1 VDSGCQPHHLVYLA
15 RQTRSD
21 SPRSGMNRFHRGLL
35 VVTLIAF
42 CLPAL
47 RGQEDKEGGGSKKN
61 KIEYPSPDG
70 HFAFR
75 YSGDPDLV
83 GSVEDTGD
91 KQTYD
96 LIDKKSG
103 KKLMTVVESDE
114 DIGPS
119 ARFNMTVLWQPNSKA
134 FAISAYL
141 WKRGTTLFVYRQE
154 GAKFRSIDIP
164 ELDVDVPAKEKK
176 GKEFPHVS
184 EMNSATAQR
193 WQPDGSLQ
201 VEVESM
207 YDGEDSTIT
216 ATRKVTLGF
225 NRSSKAKI
233 LKSSV
238 KYVTEK
244 Q

>member
-1 VDSGCQPHHLVYLA
+1 MQYESL
-15 RQTRSD
+15 
-21 SPRSGMNRFHRGLL
+21 SPR
-35 VVTLIAF
+35 
-42 CLPAL
+42 PARRDIDCIL
-47 RGQEDKEGGGSKKN
+47 SPRYSRTEEVEGGGSKKN

-70 HFAFR
+70 RFAFR
-75 YSGDPDLV
+75 YSGDPELV
-83 GSVEDTGD
+83 GSLQDTGE

-103 KKLMTVVESDE
+103 EKLMTVVESDE

-119 ARFNMTVLWQPNSKA
+119 ARFNMTVLWEPNSKA

-141 WKRGTTLFVYRQE
+141 WKRGRTLFVYRQE
-154 GAKFRSIDIP
+154 GAKFRQIEFP
-164 ELDVDVPAKEKK
+164 KLDVDVPDKEKK
-176 GKEFPHVS
+176 GKRFPHVS
-184 EMNSATAQR
+184 ELDSVTASR
-193 WQPDGSLQ
+193 WQSDGSLQ

-207 YDGEDSTIT
+207 YDGEDSTLT

-225 NRSSKAKI
+225 GRSSKAKI

-238 KYVTEK
+238 KYVIEK